1 MNDEIII
8 KAKADIE
15 VIKHRIYEV
24 RGLRV
29 MLDRDL
35 AELYNVET
43 RALNQAVR
51 RNIDRFPE
59 DFMFVMTDD
68 EMNAWKSQ
76 IVMSNSIRMGMR
88 RPPVVFTE
96 LGIAMLSSVLRSETA
111 IQVNINIMR
120 AFVMIRQAVA
130 AWQDTNLKVE
140 QFWGVGEKT
149 AQHLHNMGVFTGKQL
164 RGLTI
169 QQLTTQFGKM
179 GKVLY
184 DFARGIDERPVITEW
199 VRKSVGCERTYI
211 NDLTKKEDMLAEL
224 DTLADELET
233 RLTRN
238 NFKGRTLVLKVKF
251 NDFKQSTHSSSEN
264 GVIEHKERIMSLV
277 RQLLDDV
284 DFQQRPVRL
293 LGITVT
299 NPVEDEVRR
308 GPVQLYI
315 EWPPYPISEK
325 DAE

>member
-1 MNDEIII
+1 MGEAIII
-8 KAKADIE
+8 KEATDIE

-59 DFMFVMTDD
+59 DFMFVMTED

-120 AFVMIRQAVA
+120 AFVAIRHAIG
-130 AWQDTNLKVE
+130 AWQGVNLKVE
-140 QFWGVGEKT
+140 QLSHKVDNLNARVDEI
-149 AQHLHNMGVFTGKQL
+149 LHEQNENNMEMAVQISALNDALDQL
-164 RGLTI
+164 REQPT
-169 QQLTTQFGKM
+169 K
-179 GKVLY
+179 
-184 DFARGIDERPVITEW
+184 P
-199 VRKSVGCERTYI
+199 RKKIGY
-211 NDLTKKEDMLAEL
+211 
-224 DTLADELET
+224 
-233 RLTRN
+233 
-238 NFKGRTLVLKVKF
+238 
-251 NDFKQSTHSSSEN
+251 KQS
-264 GVIEHKERIMSLV
+264 
-277 RQLLDDV
+277 
-284 DFQQRPVRL
+284 
-293 LGITVT
+293 
-299 NPVEDEVRR
+299 
-308 GPVQLYI
+308 
-315 EWPPYPISEK
+315 K
-325 DAE
+325 DTD

>member
-1 MNDEIII
+1 MNEEIII
-8 KAKADIE
+8 KANADIE

-120 AFVMIRQAVA
+120 AFVAIRHAIG
-130 AWQDTNLKVE
+130 AWQGVNLKVE
-140 QFWGVGEKT
+140 QLSHKVDNLNARVDEI
-149 AQHLHNMGVFTGKQL
+149 LHEQNENNMEMAVQISALNDALDQL
-164 RGLTI
+164 REKPST
-169 QQLTTQFGKM
+169 
-179 GKVLY
+179 
-184 DFARGIDERPVITEW
+184 P
-199 VRKSVGCERTYI
+199 RKR
-211 NDLTKKEDMLAEL
+211 
-224 DTLADELET
+224 
-233 RLTRN
+233 
-238 NFKGRTLVLKVKF
+238 KG
-251 NDFKQSTHSSSEN
+251 FKQS
-264 GVIEHKERIMSLV
+264 K
-277 RQLLDDV
+277 
-284 DFQQRPVRL
+284 
-293 LGITVT
+293 
-299 NPVEDEVRR
+299 
-308 GPVQLYI
+308 
-315 EWPPYPISEK
+315 K
-325 DAE
+325 

>member
-51 RNIDRFPE
+51 RNINRFPE
-59 DFMFVMTDD
+59 DFMFVMTED

-88 RPPVVFTE
+88 RSPVVFTE

-140 QFWGVGEKT
+140 QLSHKVDSLNARVDEI
-149 AQHLHNMGVFTGKQL
+149 LHEQNENNMEMAVQIGALNDALDQL
-164 RGLTI
+164 REKPSTL
-169 QQLTTQFGKM
+169 
-179 GKVLY
+179 
-184 DFARGIDERPVITEW
+184 
-199 VRKSVGCERTYI
+199 RKRIG
-211 NDLTKKEDMLAEL
+211 
-224 DTLADELET
+224 
-233 RLTRN
+233 
-238 NFKGRTLVLKVKF
+238 
-251 NDFKQSTHSSSEN
+251 FKQDN
-264 GVIEHKERIMSLV
+264 K
-277 RQLLDDV
+277 
-284 DFQQRPVRL
+284 
-293 LGITVT
+293 
-299 NPVEDEVRR
+299 
-308 GPVQLYI
+308 
-315 EWPPYPISEK
+315 
-325 DAE
+325 

>member
-8 KAKADIE
+8 KANADIE

-59 DFMFVMTDD
+59 DFMFVMTED

-120 AFVMIRQAVA
+120 AFVAIRHAIG
-130 AWQDTNLKVE
+130 AWQGVNLKVE
-140 QFWGVGEKT
+140 QLSHKVDNLNARVDEI
-149 AQHLHNMGVFTGKQL
+149 LHEQNENNMEMAVQIGALNDALDQL
-164 RGLTI
+164 RE
-169 QQLTTQFGKM
+169 KPS
-179 GKVLY
+179 
-184 DFARGIDERPVITEW
+184 AP
-199 VRKSVGCERTYI
+199 RKRIG
-211 NDLTKKEDMLAEL
+211 
-224 DTLADELET
+224 
-233 RLTRN
+233 
-238 NFKGRTLVLKVKF
+238 
-251 NDFKQSTHSSSEN
+251 FKQ
-264 GVIEHKERIMSLV
+264 KE
-277 RQLLDDV
+277 
-284 DFQQRPVRL
+284 
-293 LGITVT
+293 
-299 NPVEDEVRR
+299 
-308 GPVQLYI
+308 
-315 EWPPYPISEK
+315 K
-325 DAE
+325 

>member
-8 KAKADIE
+8 KANADIE

-51 RNIDRFPE
+51 RNINRFPE
-59 DFMFVMTDD
+59 YFMFVMSED

-120 AFVMIRQAVA
+120 AFVAIRHAIG
-130 AWQDTNLKVE
+130 AWQGVNLKVE
-140 QFWGVGEKT
+140 QLSHKVDNLNARVDEI
-149 AQHLHNMGVFTGKQL
+149 LHEQNENNMEVAVQISALNDALDQL
-164 RGLTI
+164 RAQPSI
-169 QQLTTQFGKM
+169 
-179 GKVLY
+179 
-184 DFARGIDERPVITEW
+184 P
-199 VRKSVGCERTYI
+199 RKRIG
-211 NDLTKKEDMLAEL
+211 
-224 DTLADELET
+224 
-233 RLTRN
+233 
-238 NFKGRTLVLKVKF
+238 
-251 NDFKQSTHSSSEN
+251 FKQEN
-264 GVIEHKERIMSLV
+264 K
-277 RQLLDDV
+277 
-284 DFQQRPVRL
+284 
-293 LGITVT
+293 
-299 NPVEDEVRR
+299 
-308 GPVQLYI
+308 
-315 EWPPYPISEK
+315 
-325 DAE
+325 